1 MYWVVHYTEKGFNV
15 ADFDVLGLTTSSVE
29 FTCSDQVRHMAGSV
43 CFVLSF
49 DTSKGEERVTEK

>member
-1 MYWVVHYTEKGFNV
+1 M

-49 DTSKGEERVTEK
+49 DTRKGEERVTEK